1 MIPVTGL
8 DAGAGK
14 AGLIQS
20 SATYPAGL
28 ECRKVLLT
36 QVVTTIPVP
45 TFALVPESET
55 ACEFAGAAH
64 DSTDTYGSIWEFWDR
79 WVLVEFVS
87 TYTDFAHR
95 DCRLRGSK
103 TIRRDQSFHSFRS
116 EIAAHPAELE
126 RCGNGVR
133 LALA

>member
-45 TFALVPESET
+45 IIAFVPESET
-55 ACEFAGAAH
+55 ACEFAGGAL
-64 DSTDTYGSIWEFWDR
+64 DSTDTFGSIWEFWDR
-79 WVLVEFVS
+79 WVFVEFVS
-87 TYTDFAHR
+87 TCTDSAHR
-95 DCRLRGSK
+95 DCRLPASR
-103 TIRRDQSFHSFRS
+103 TLRRDQSFLSFRS
-116 EIAAHPAELE
+116 EIAAHPVELE
-126 RCGNGVR
+126 RCGQRVR